1 MKKTKILLICTL
13 ILVLSCMIFASCSK
27 NEVVSSIALKNDGV
41 IEMPIGKLEYEAHT
55 LLVNYN
61 SGSVMEIPLS
71 EDMFSE
77 LDILKL
83 YQPGEHIITASYGG
97 QKCEINVSV
106 KRDKFGEIK
115 FPENTVFTYD
125 GSAHTVE
132 VEGELPANATV
143 SYLGGNSFVNAGT
156 YDVTA
161 VITCDGYE
169 TERITTKVTIERAKY
184 DMSNV
189 KFEPKV
195 VTYDGKSH
203 FVAISGKLPS
213 GVSEPTY
220 YIDGNKVAS
229 VTDAGKYEVS
239 AVFST
244 RDPNYAPVDD
254 MKTTLEIIPAEYN
267 LDGIDLVFKESNGT
281 SLYLPW
287 RSYDGT
293 SVSFEIDD
301 LYGSL
306 TNNVIASYTVMNE
319 DGEIISHSNTETNII
334 NAGEYTIRVDFT
346 LLDNKNYK
354 AIEPMEFFF
363 EVDKAILDTSK
374 VLFEP
379 VVVEYN
385 GENHSIGVEIP
396 RGLDI
401 SKFEISYEYIL
412 SGETLLENEKNVT
425 GVSEVGEYTVRA
437 IFTVKDPN
445 YADIE
450 PLETALV
457 IEKNKIFPYQFDFD
471 NSCKS
476 KLINGEDFIFKFNS
490 DDTDGVLL
498 KASLCKRND
507 GENDTVVEATEI
519 FPDASGVY
527 SIDFD
532 TSSLENGK
540 YMCIVTVSAKN
551 SNYILSDGNS
561 SIDYYFNFEIA
572 D

>member
-1 MKKTKILLICTL
+1 
-13 ILVLSCMIFASCSK
+13 MIFASCSK
-27 NEVVSSIALKNDGV
+27 NEVVSSIALKNNGV

-61 SGSVMEIPLS
+61 SGSVVELPLR

-132 VEGELPANATV
+132 IEGELPANATV

-184 DMSNV
+184 DMSSV

-195 VTYDGKSH
+195 VTYNGKSH
-203 FVAISGKLPS
+203 FVAISGTLPI

-220 YIDGNKVAS
+220 YIDGNKTLG
-229 VTDAGKYEVS
+229 VTDAGKYQVT

-244 RDPNYAPVDD
+244 RDPNYAPVDN
-254 MKTTLEIIPAEYN
+254 MVTTLEIIPVEYN
-267 LDGIDLVFKESNGT
+267 LDMVSLDFKDSYGES
-281 SLYLPW
+281 LFFPW
-287 RSYDGT
+287 KYYDGK
-293 SVSFEIDD
+293 SVSFELND
-301 LYGSL
+301 YGTL
-306 TNNVIASYTVMNE
+306 TSNVKVSYTVLNE
-319 DGEIISHSNTETNII
+319 KGETISKSNTETNII
-334 NAGEYTIRVDFT
+334 NAGEYTIRVEFS

-354 AIEPMEFFF
+354 EIEPMEFFF
-363 EVDKAILDTSK
+363 EVDKASFDTSK
-374 VLFEP
+374 VNFEP
-379 VVVEYN
+379 SVVEYN
-385 GENHSIGVEIP
+385 GENYSLNLTLPKE
-396 RGLDI
+396 LDT
-401 SKFEISYEYIL
+401 SKIEISYEYIL
-412 SGETLLENEKNVT
+412 SGEVLLENGKNVT

-437 IFTVKDPN
+437 IFKVKDPN

-450 PLETALV
+450 PMKTTLV
-457 IEKNKIFPYQFDFD
+457 IEQKKIYPFQFDFD
-471 NSCKS
+471 DSCKAQIT
-476 KLINGEDFIFKFNS
+476 KGEAFVFKFNS
-490 DDTDGVLL
+490 TDTDGVLL
-498 KASLCKRND
+498 KASLCKVEGD
-507 GENDTVVEATEI
+507 ENINLIEATEI
-519 FPDASGVY
+519 SHDASGVY
-527 SIDFD
+527 SIDFG
-532 TSSLENGK
+532 TSTLDNGK
-540 YMCIVTVSAKN
+540 YICVVTLSTKN
-551 SNYILSDGNS
+551 SNYILSNKDAE
-561 SIDYYFNFEIA
+561 IDYCFNFEII

>member
-1 MKKTKILLICTL
+1 MKKNRIFLICAL
-13 ILVLSCMIFASCSK
+13 ILAFACMTLASCSK

-41 IEMPIGKLEYEAHT
+41 IEMPIGKLEYGEHI

-61 SGSVMEIPLS
+61 SGSVVELPLS

-97 QKCEINVSV
+97 QECKINVSV
-106 KRDKFGEIK
+106 KRDTFGEIK

-184 DMSNV
+184 DMSGV

-195 VTYDGKSH
+195 VTYNGKSH
-203 FVAISGKLPS
+203 FVAISGTLPS

-220 YIDGNKVAS
+220 YIDGNKTVG
-229 VTDAGKYEVS
+229 VIDAGKYEVS

-244 RDPNYAPVDD
+244 RDPNYAPIEN
-254 MKTTLEIIPAEYN
+254 MITTLEIVPAEYN
-267 LDGIDLVFKESNGT
+267 LDMVTLDFKDSDGEI
-281 SLYLPW
+281 LYFPW
-287 RSYDGT
+287 KYYDGKC
-293 SVSFEIDD
+293 VSFEIDD
-301 LYGSL
+301 IYGSL
-306 TNNVIASYTVMNE
+306 TNNVKVSYTVLNE
-319 DGEIISHSNTETNII
+319 SGEVISNSNTETNII
-334 NAGEYTIRVDFT
+334 NAGEYTVRVDFA
-346 LLDNKNYK
+346 LLDGKNYK
-354 AIEPMEFFF
+354 AIEPMEFDF

-379 VVVEYN
+379 MVVEYN
-385 GENHSIGVEIP
+385 GENHSIGVELP
-396 RGLDI
+396 RELDK
-401 SKFEISYEYIL
+401 SKLEISYEYIL
-412 SGETLLENEKNVT
+412 AGETLLENGKNVT
-425 GVSEVGEYTVRA
+425 GVCSVGEYTVRA
-437 IFTVKDPN
+437 IFKVKDPN

-450 PLETALV
+450 PMEAALV

-476 KLINGEDFIFKFNS
+476 QLINGENFIFKFNS
-490 DDTDGVLL
+490 EDTDGVLL
-498 KASLCKRND
+498 KASLRKV
-507 GENDTVVEATEI
+507 EEEKTITLIEATEI
-519 FPDASGVY
+519 SHDASGVY

-540 YMCIVTVSAKN
+540 YMCVVTISAKDL
-551 SNYILSDGNS
+551 NYILSDGNS
-561 SIDYYFNFEIA
+561 SIDYYFSFEIV